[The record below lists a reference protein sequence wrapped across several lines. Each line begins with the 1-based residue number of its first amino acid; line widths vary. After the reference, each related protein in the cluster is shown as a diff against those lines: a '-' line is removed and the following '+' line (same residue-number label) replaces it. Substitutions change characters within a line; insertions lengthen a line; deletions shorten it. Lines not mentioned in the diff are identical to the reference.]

1 MNSYNASSS
10 LSKFDKA
17 YSAAT
22 VAKGT
27 QPNSDVPD
35 GEYTTVV
42 ESVTLKDSTTLTPT
56 IVWSFR
62 IRGGSESDRLLQKVR
77 PITER
82 TIAWVK
88 EDLLKC
94 GLELDLFSDLAN
106 RIEELRGACVTVLKR
121 GDNDF
126 GVHIQWPAKT
136 LPLSEEEVPK
146 F

>member
-1 MNSYNASSS
+1 MNYDNASSS
-10 LSKFDKA
+10 LSKFDEA
-17 YSAAT
+17 YSTAT

-35 GEYTTVV
+35 GEYTIVV
-42 ESVTLKDSTTLTPT
+42 ENVTLRHSTTSTPT

-62 IRGGSESDRLLQKVR
+62 IRGGSDSGRLLQKVR

-106 RIEELRGACVTVLKR
+106 RLEELRGVGVTVLKR

-126 GVHIQWPAKT
+126 GVHIQRPAKT
-136 LPLSEEEVPK
+136 LPNTEEQVPK